1 MKFELICTATAAALV
16 FTVPATSTEMPP
28 LAKKLGCTACHEID
42 KRKAAPSWRE
52 IAEKYTGQ
60 GVKTFKYEGKDYPLI
75 EGLVRKVSDGGYG
88 NWGKSP
94 MPPND
99 PLGKHK
105 AEITSLIKFQQGLAK
120 KKQPGSEKKK

>member
-1 MKFELICTATAAALV
+1 MKLKPIGIAAMAGLI
-16 FTVPATSTEMPP
+16 FTVSANATEMPP

-52 IAEKYTGQ
+52 IAERYTGH
-60 GVKTFKYEGKDYPLI
+60 GVKTFKYEGKEYPLI
-75 EGLVRKVSDGGYG
+75 EGLVKKVSDGGYG

-99 PLGKHK
+99 PLGQHK
-105 AEITSLIKFQQGLAK
+105 KEITQLIKFQQGLAK
-120 KKQPGSEKKK
+120 KK

>member
-1 MKFELICTATAAALV
+1 MKFGLSGIAAIAGL
-16 FTVPATSTEMPP
+16 FFAVPAASTEMPP

-52 IAEKYTGQ
+52 IAERYTGH
-60 GVKTFKYEGKDYPLI
+60 GVKTFKYEGKEYPLI

-99 PLGKHK
+99 ALGLHK
-105 AEITSLIKFQQGLAK
+105 KEITQLIKFQRGLAK
-120 KKQPGSEKKK
+120 KK